1 MRFHDSNLPHAQN
14 QDCRARATPLRPR
27 QTPIPTISCTTNSC
41 HASQM
46 PSKPRPVE
54 FYPLIILSVVASE
67 ASRVRA
73 TFGICRYPSP
83 LGSIGI
89 FDLARNSSQIRH
101 NKELRGQNPE
111 NKGLTSV
118 VFSGACA
125 PSALTMM
132 GYLRIDRK
140 VRCHNEAVEKIGFS
154 SPRGREAQRK
164 SNIVRQINSCLD
176 M

>member
-89 FDLARNSSQIRH
+89 IDLARNSSQIRH
-101 NKELRGQNPE
+101 NKELRGQNPGEQRTYVGCVLRCLCPLRLDHDGLVE
-111 NKGLTSV
+111 NRSQGQMSQRGCGKNWLQFATGTR
-118 VFSGACA
+118 GA
-125 PSALTMM
+125 
-132 GYLRIDRK
+132 
-140 VRCHNEAVEKIGFS
+140 EKIKHRLADKQL
-154 SPRGREAQRK
+154 P
-164 SNIVRQINSCLD
+164 
-176 M
+176 